1 MARGL
6 RWANEHERVEALLST
21 YLDGRTNEVE
31 RTLVERH
38 LKSCADC
45 ARKLATLRATVVA
58 VRDLPHVRAPRSFAL
73 PRSMAKQPSS
83 APWLYPLLRT
93 ATALATF
100 LFVVVVAGDLYTR
113 FTLFSTSAPV
123 VAPAALPPTLIAMQA
138 AATPAQE
145 SAPQVALPPTS
156 QSLAVQP
163 PPAPAPQA
171 AAPLAPVTTASGAR
185 QAAATPAPA
194 TTAVTALD
202 LAAVP
207 GTEAPS
213 AAAKAVP
220 PEVPVE
226 PPAEQP
232 MGASG
237 LGGGAGGVGQ
247 APGIAAVAPTLA
259 PAGQASE
266 AATAQPTSTPLAAP
280 TEVARVLAPQ
290 PPVAPEQGGA
300 YQIQRLVVNP
310 LRIVESGLAIAV
322 VVLGVAAWIAR
333 RRNR

>member
-1 MARGL
+1 MAG
-6 RWANEHERVEALLST
+6 WSGPVSEHEHVKVLLST
-21 YLDGRTNEVE
+21 YLDGRTSRAERAQVE
-31 RTLVERH
+31 HH

-45 ARKLATLRATVVA
+45 ARNLATLRATVVA

-73 PRSMAKQPSS
+73 PRSMAKQPRST
-83 APWLYPLLRT
+83 PWLYPLLRT
-93 ATALATF
+93 ATAIATF

-113 FTLFSTSAPV
+113 FTLFSTF
-123 VAPAALPPTLIAMQA
+123 APAALPPTFIAMQA

-156 QSLAVQP
+156 QNLAVQP

-185 QAAATPAPA
+185 QAAATPMPA
-194 TTAVTALD
+194 TAAKALD
-202 LAAVP
+202 LGAVP
-207 GTEAPS
+207 GTETPS

-220 PEVPVE
+220 PDETPVE
-226 PPAEQP
+226 PPSEQP

-247 APGIAAVAPTLA
+247 APGIAAVAPTRA
-259 PAGQASE
+259 PAGQAGE
-266 AATAQPTSTPLAAP
+266 AATPQPTTMPLAAP

-290 PPVAPEQGGA
+290 PPTAPEQGGV
-300 YQIQRLVVNP
+300 YQTQRPAVNP
-310 LRIVESGLAIAV
+310 LRIAEGVLAIAV
-322 VVLGVAAWIAR
+322 VVLGMAAWNAR

>member
-6 RWANEHERVEALLST
+6 RRANEHERVRALLST
-21 YLDGRTNEVE
+21 YLDGRASQAE
-31 RTLVERH
+31 RALVERH
-38 LKSCADC
+38 LKSCANC
-45 ARKLATLRATVVA
+45 ERNLASLRATVAA
-58 VRDLPHVRAPRSFAL
+58 VRTMPHVRAPRSFAL
-73 PRSMAKQPSS
+73 PRSMAKQPRST
-83 APWLYPLLRT
+83 PWLYPLLRT
-93 ATALATF
+93 ATAFAAF
-100 LFVVVVAGDLYTR
+100 LFVLVVAGDLYTR
-113 FTLFSTSAPV
+113 FTLFSTFAPMA
-123 VAPAALPPTLIAMQA
+123 APAALPPTLIAMQA
-138 AATPAQE
+138 AATSAQE
-145 SAPQVALPPTS
+145 SAPQTTAPEASRTLE
-156 QSLAVQP
+156 QP

-220 PEVPVE
+220 PETPVE
-226 PPAEQP
+226 PPTEQP

-237 LGGGAGGVGQ
+237 LGGGAAGVGQ
-247 APGIAAVAPTLA
+247 APGIAAVAPTRAL
-259 PAGQASE
+259 AGQANE
-266 AATAQPTSTPLAAP
+266 AVTPQPTSTPLAAP

-290 PPVAPEQGGA
+290 PPTAPERGGA
-300 YQIQRLVVNP
+300 HQIQRPVVNP
-310 LRIVESGLAIAV
+310 LRIAEGTLAIAV
-322 VVLGVAAWIAR
+322 VMLGMAAWIAR

>member
-6 RWANEHERVEALLST
+6 RRANEHERVEALLST
-21 YLDGRTNEVE
+21 YLDGRASQAE
-31 RTLVERH
+31 RVMVERH

-93 ATALATF
+93 ATAIATF

-113 FTLFSTSAPV
+113 FTLSSTSAPM

-138 AATPAQE
+138 AATP
-145 SAPQVALPPTS
+145 V
-156 QSLAVQP
+156 
-163 PPAPAPQA
+163 
-171 AAPLAPVTTASGAR
+171 
-185 QAAATPAPA
+185 PA

-213 AAAKAVP
+213 VAAKAAP
-220 PEVPVE
+220 PETPVE
-226 PPAEQP
+226 PPTEQP

-247 APGIAAVAPTLA
+247 APSTAAVAPTLA

-266 AATAQPTSTPLAAP
+266 AATPQPTSTPLAAP
-280 TEVARVLAPQ
+280 TEIARVLAPQ
-290 PPVAPEQGGA
+290 PPVALEQGGA
-300 YQIQRLVVNP
+300 YQIHRPVVNP

-322 VVLGVAAWIAR
+322 VALGVAAWIAR

>member
-1 MARGL
+1 MAG
-6 RWANEHERVEALLST
+6 WSGPVSEHEHVEILLST
-21 YLDGRTNEVE
+21 YLDGRTSRAERAQVE
-31 RTLVERH
+31 HH

-45 ARKLATLRATVVA
+45 ARNLTTLRATVVA
-58 VRDLPHVRAPRSFAL
+58 VRDLPHVRAPHSFAL
-73 PRSMAKQPSS
+73 PRSMAKQPRS
-83 APWLYPLLRT
+83 APWLYPMLRT
-93 ATALATF
+93 ATAFAAF
-100 LFVVVVAGDLYTR
+100 LFVLVVAGDLYTR
-113 FTLFSTSAPV
+113 FTLFSTFAPMA
-123 VAPAALPPTLIAMQA
+123 APAALPPTLIAMQA

-185 QAAATPAPA
+185 QAAATSAPA

-207 GTEAPS
+207 GTEVPS

-220 PEVPVE
+220 PETPVE
-226 PPAEQP
+226 PPSEQP

-247 APGIAAVAPTLA
+247 APSTVAVAPTLA
-259 PAGQASE
+259 PAGQTG
-266 AATAQPTSTPLAAP
+266 AAVTPQPTSTPLAAP

-290 PPVAPEQGGA
+290 PPTAPEQGGA
-300 YQIQRLVVNP
+300 YQIQRPSVSP
-310 LRIVESGLAIAV
+310 LRIAEGALAVAV

-333 RRNR
+333 RRDR